1 MTGARGP
8 RADLAAGFAA
18 GAPLVAGVLPFA
30 LIYGALARELG
41 LSLAQAAGMSL
52 FMFAGAAQLV
62 FLNLWSHGAPLAA
75 LMAAGLVINLRLAM
89 YSASLAPHLAGAG
102 PLRRHCAAYF
112 LTDESYGAS
121 LGRFLSRRPQPES
134 AFLFFL
140 GTAGPCWLSWQAGGV
155 AGYLA
160 GALIP
165 ESAERLLGLAVP
177 LIFLAL
183 LAPLVARGPRL
194 TAALT
199 AMAAAVA
206 GAKLPLNL
214 GLIAAAILGP
224 AAGLAHQ
231 RLKRLRG
238 PALPVS

>member
-1 MTGARGP
+1 MTGGRGP
-8 RADLAAGFAA
+8 RADLAAGFLA

-62 FLNLWSHGAPLAA
+62 FLNLWGQEASLAA
-75 LMAAGLVINLRLAM
+75 LIAACLVINLRLAM
-89 YSASLAPHLAGAG
+89 YSASLAPHLARAG
-102 PLRRHCAAYF
+102 PLQRLCAACF
-112 LTDESYGAS
+112 LTDESYGTS
-121 LGRFLSRRPQPES
+121 LGRFLSPRPQPES

-140 GTAGPCWLSWQAGGV
+140 GSAGPCWLSWQAGGM

-165 ESAERLLGLAVP
+165 EAAGRLLGLAVP
-177 LIFLAL
+177 LVFMAL
-183 LAPLVARGPRL
+183 LAPLLARGPRS

-199 AMAAAVA
+199 AMLVAVA
-206 GAKLPLNL
+206 GAGLPLNL

-224 AAGLAHQ
+224 AAGIIHK
-231 RLKRLRG
+231 RLK
-238 PALPVS
+238 AS